1 MPAAVLATIAK
12 ARLIQRVLA
21 AMVVAV
27 PVGMAALLGGTSILV
42 AQIAGT
48 NTSCTSAPQESA
60 FVGPSLQPA
69 VPLSN
74 GVGSL
79 TVPGPDGVPL
89 TLDPQQQSIAGSYLS
104 VGASLGVPA
113 KGNQIAIMVA
123 LQESGLRML
132 ANPAVPDSLSMP
144 NDGLGYDHDSLGSAQ
159 QRPSAGWGTVHE
171 LMTPAY
177 NAEAFFGGPRGP
189 NHGSP
194 PGLLDIQ
201 DWTSMGLGQAAQAVQ
216 VSAFPELY
224 ERWAPTALAIMA
236 SVNGT
241 DVPQACLQVAPSAD
255 PSAPPLPANLSTT
268 RQAILQ
274 YAQEGVGGSYVW
286 GGTAFKAW
294 DCSGYVQWIYA
305 QVGIEL
311 PRTEQWR
318 AGHPTTTPQP
328 GDLVVQD
335 PDGPNHW
342 GHVGI
347 YAGAGM
353 MYSALNSSVG
363 TLLHPVSWNPGT
375 QYFTILGQAP
385 TD

>member
-1 MPAAVLATIAK
+1 MPAAALATIAK
-12 ARLIQRVLA
+12 ARLIPRALA
-21 AMVVAV
+21 AMVVVV

-48 NTSCTSAPQESA
+48 NVSCTSAPQESA
-60 FVGPSLQPA
+60 FVGPALQPA
-69 VPLSN
+69 APLN
-74 GVGSL
+74 KGVGSL
-79 TVPGPDGVPL
+79 TVPGPNGAVL

-104 VGASLGVPA
+104 VGQSLGVPER
-113 KGNQIAIMVA
+113 GIQIAIMVA

-132 ANPAVPDSLSMP
+132 ANPAVPASLGMP
-144 NDGLGYDHDSLGSAQ
+144 HDGLAYDHDSLGSAQ
-159 QRPSAGWGTVHE
+159 QRPRAGWGSVQE
-171 LMTPAY
+171 LMTAAY

-194 PGLLDIQ
+194 PGLLDMPG
-201 DWTSMGLGQAAQAVQ
+201 WTSMGLGQAAQAVQ

-224 ERWAPTALAIMA
+224 ERWAPAALAIMA
-236 SVNGT
+236 SVKGT
-241 DVPQACLQVAPSAD
+241 GSPPACLQAASSED
-255 PSAPPLPANLSTT
+255 PAAPPVPANLSAT
-268 RQAILQ
+268 RRAILH

-305 QVGIEL
+305 QVGIAL
-311 PRTEQWR
+311 PRTEQWL
-318 AGHPTTTPQP
+318 AGRPTNAPQP
-328 GDLVVQD
+328 GDLVVQNA
-335 PDGPNHW
+335 DGPNHW

-353 MYSALNSSVG
+353 MYSALNPSAG

-375 QYFTILGQAP
+375 QYFTLLGPAMA
-385 TD
+385 D

>member
-1 MPAAVLATIAK
+1 MPAAALATIAK

-21 AMVVAV
+21 AMVVVV
-27 PVGMAALLGGTSILV
+27 PVGMAALLGGTSIIV

-48 NTSCTSAPQESA
+48 NTSCTPAPQESA
-60 FVGPSLQPA
+60 SVGTAPQVA
-69 VPLSN
+69 TPLSD

-89 TLDPQQQSIAGSYLS
+89 TLDSQQQSVAGSYLS
-104 VGASLGVPA
+104 VGQSLGVPV
-113 KGNQIAIMVA
+113 KGIQIAIMVA

-132 ANPAVPDSLSMP
+132 ANPAVPESLSMP
-144 NDGLGYDHDSLGSAQ
+144 HDGLGYDHDSLGSAQ
-159 QRPSAGWGTVHE
+159 QRPSAGWGTVQN
-171 LMTPAY
+171 LMTASY
-177 NAEAFFGGPRGP
+177 NGAPFFGGPRGP

-194 PGLLDIQ
+194 RGLLDIPE
-201 DWTSMGLGQAAQAVQ
+201 WESMGLGQAAQSVQ

-224 ERWAPTALAIMA
+224 ERWAPSALAIMA

-241 DVPQACLQVAPSAD
+241 GTLRTCLQAAPAQD
-255 PSAPPLPANLSTT
+255 PSAPPVPADLSAT
-268 RQAILQ
+268 RQAILR

-286 GGTAFKAW
+286 GGTAIRAW

-305 QVGIEL
+305 QAGISL
-311 PRTEQWR
+311 PRTEQWL
-318 AGHPTTTPQP
+318 AGQPTTTPQP
-328 GDLVVQD
+328 GDLVVQN

-353 MYSALNSSVG
+353 MYSALNPTVG

-375 QYFTILGQAP
+375 QYFTLLGSAP
-385 TD
+385 AK

>member
-1 MPAAVLATIAK
+1 MPAAALATIAK

-21 AMVVAV
+21 AMIVVV

-48 NTSCTSAPQESA
+48 NTSCTPAPQESA
-60 FVGPSLQPA
+60 FVGPALQPA

-89 TLDPQQQSIAGSYLS
+89 TLDPRQQSTAGSYLS
-104 VGASLGVPA
+104 VGASLGIPER
-113 KGNQIAIMVA
+113 GIQIAIMVA
-123 LQESGLRML
+123 LQESELRML
-132 ANPAVPDSLSMP
+132 ANPAVPESLSMP
-144 NDGLGYDHDSLGSAQ
+144 HDGLGYDHDSLGSAQ
-159 QRPSAGWGTVHE
+159 QRPSAGWGTVQD
-171 LMTPAY
+171 LMTASY
-177 NAEAFFGGPRGP
+177 NAGAFFGGPRGP

-194 PGLLDIQ
+194 PGLLDTPG
-201 DWTSMGLGQAAQAVQ
+201 WTSMGLGQAAQAVQ

-236 SVNGT
+236 SVTGT
-241 DVPQACLQVAPSAD
+241 DLLQPCLQPAPLED
-255 PSAPPLPANLSTT
+255 PSAPPVPANLSTT
-268 RQAILQ
+268 RQAILH

-294 DCSGYVQWIYA
+294 DCSGYVQWIYT
-305 QVGIEL
+305 QVGVAL
-311 PRTEQWR
+311 PRTEQWL
-318 AGHPTTTPQP
+318 AGHPTTAPQP
-328 GDLVVQD
+328 GDLVVQN

-347 YAGAGM
+347 YAGGGM
-353 MYSALNSSVG
+353 MYSALNPSVG

-375 QYFTILGQAP
+375 QYFDLLGSAP
-385 TD
+385 AN

>member
-1 MPAAVLATIAK
+1 MPAAALATIAK

-21 AMVVAV
+21 ALVVVV
-27 PVGMAALLGGTSILV
+27 PVGMAALLGGISILV

-48 NTSCTSAPQESA
+48 NLPCTSAPQESA
-60 FVGPSLQPA
+60 FVGPALQPA

-79 TVPGPDGVPL
+79 IVPGPDGVPL
-89 TLDPQQQSIAGSYLS
+89 TLDPQQQSLAGSYLS
-104 VGASLGVPA
+104 VGSSLGVPER
-113 KGNQIAIMVA
+113 GIQIAIMVA

-132 ANPAVPDSLSMP
+132 ANPAVPESLSMP
-144 NDGLGYDHDSLGSAQ
+144 HDGLGYDHDSLGSAQ
-159 QRPSAGWGTVHE
+159 QRPSAGWGSIQE
-171 LMTPAY
+171 LMTAAY

-194 PGLLDIQ
+194 RGLLDIPG
-201 DWTSMGLGQAAQAVQ
+201 WTSMGLGQAAQAVQ
-216 VSAFPELY
+216 VSAFPERY
-224 ERWAPTALAIMA
+224 DRWAPAALAVMA

-241 DVPQACLQVAPSAD
+241 GTPQNCLQTAPSEDPASPQIPAD
-255 PSAPPLPANLSTT
+255 LSAT
-268 RQAILQ
+268 RQAILH

-286 GGTAFKAW
+286 GGTEYKAW
-294 DCSGYVQWIYA
+294 DCSGYVQWIYT
-305 QVGIEL
+305 QVGIAL
-311 PRTEQWR
+311 PRTEQWL
-318 AGHPTTTPQP
+318 AGYPTASPQP
-328 GDLVVQD
+328 GDLVVQN

-353 MYSALNSSVG
+353 MYSALNPSVG

-375 QYFTILGQAP
+375 QYFTLLGSAP
-385 TD
+385 AN